1 MTEHRVTIC
10 AIGGEGTA
18 RRSYAEVVR
27 QSELLDSALTSA
39 KNAIKY
45 KLQGTV
51 LPDGLTDFE
60 LVISTSKVITTSGTT
75 DTLNATWNPD
85 TCELTIHEED

>member
-27 QSELLDSALTSA
+27 QSELLQSAMTSA

-51 LPDGLTDFE
+51 LPEGLTDFE
-60 LVISTSKVITTSGTT
+60 LVVSTYKVITTSV
-75 DTLNATWNPD
+75 DTETIRATWNPD
-85 TCELTIHEED
+85 TCDLAIEEE